1 MICSF
6 SQFLESSKI
15 LRPRLIHIVVLDL
28 THVVIVYTIVLS
40 FTLSLR
46 RDGVVSMAVLKN
58 LIQPC
63 VLTSVAEMEGTFD
76 YFTILLPQSVMKMF
90 QSH

>member
-46 RDGVVSMAVLKN
+46 RDGVVSLAVLARVKERF
-58 LIQPC
+58 C
-63 VLTSVAEMEGTFD
+63 
-76 YFTILLPQSVMKMF
+76 ILPLSP
-90 QSH
+90 

>member
-46 RDGVVSMAVLKN
+46 RDGVVSLAVLARVKERF
-58 LIQPC
+58 P
-63 VLTSVAEMEGTFD
+63 
-76 YFTILLPQSVMKMF
+76 ILPLSP
-90 QSH
+90 

>member
-1 MICSF
+1 MICRF

-46 RDGVVSMAVLKN
+46 RDGVVSLAVLARVKERF
-58 LIQPC
+58 
-63 VLTSVAEMEGTFD
+63 S
-76 YFTILLPQSVMKMF
+76 ILPLSP
-90 QSH
+90 